1 MSWLQTTLQTYPEI
15 AVFIALAF
23 GYWLGNKTLKGFS
36 LGTVTSTLI
45 FAVIIGQLNI
55 HISGDVKNIFFLMF
69 LFAVGYGIGP
79 QFVRGL
85 ANDGL
90 SQALFA
96 VVQCIFCLIFPII
109 AAKIAGY
116 NSGIAAGLY
125 AGSQTI
131 SAAMG
136 LSSSA
141 ITKLHDPHMQSILNA
156 MPVAYAVVYIFGTV
170 GSAFILAELGPK
182 ILRIN
187 LAQACKDYEQT
198 LQTSNTQ
205 SPSASLRW
213 HQYELRSYQLLKIN
227 PAIDYTISNL
237 ENKLNHQVFIEA
249 IKRNQ
254 QLLTVRPTTT
264 LQPNDIITL
273 GGDHKALIDF
283 FGHDKHL
290 VECDEVDIPLNINKG
305 IDVYITNKIIN
316 NKTLEEIGEMP
327 DIHGVFI
334 TKIKRGALG
343 TEIPVLPQTRLHSGD
358 VITLTGLT
366 QDIERVIKFTGEA
379 DRQTNTSDVTFL
391 ASAIAIG
398 ALIGA
403 ITLKIGN
410 IPLTLSTAGGSLI
423 AGLVFGWLR
432 SIHPT
437 FGRIPEST
445 VWFMNSVGLNVFIA
459 VVGITAGPSFITGL
473 KMLGINIFLWGIFAT
488 SLPLICGMLVGKYIF
503 KFHPAIILGC
513 CAGARTT
520 TAALGM
526 VCDKAQSNIPSL
538 GYTITYAVGNTLLT
552 IWGMVII
559 MFI

>member
-1 MSWLQTTLQTYPEI
+1 MYWFQVTLQTYPEI
-15 AVFIALAF
+15 SVFIALAF
-23 GYWLGNKTLKGFS
+23 GYWFGNKTFKGFS

-96 VVQCIFCLIFPII
+96 IVQCIFCLFFPII

-116 NSGIAAGLY
+116 NSGTAAGLY

-136 LSSSA
+136 LSTSA
-141 ITKLHDPHMQSILNA
+141 ITKLHDPNTQSLLNT

-170 GSAFILAELGPK
+170 GSAFILAQLGPK
-182 ILRIN
+182 ILGID
-187 LAQACKDYEQT
+187 LIQACQDYEQK
-198 LQTSNTQ
+198 LRTSNTQ
-205 SPSASLRW
+205 SSSKPIGW
-213 HQYELRSYQLLKIN
+213 HEYELRSYQLLTQN
-227 PAIDYTISNL
+227 PAIHYTVKQL
-237 ENKLNHQVFIEA
+237 ENHLRHQVFIEA

-254 QLLTVRPTTT
+254 ELLTVRPTTI
-264 LQPNDIITL
+264 LQQNDIITL
-273 GGDHKALIDF
+273 GGDHKVIIDF
-283 FGHDKHL
+283 FGHDQHFN
-290 VECDEVDIPLNINKG
+290 ECDETNIVPNINKG
-305 IDVYITNKIIN
+305 IDIYITNKIID
-316 NKTLEEIGEMP
+316 NKTLEEIDEMP

-343 TEIPVLPQTRLHSGD
+343 TEIPVFAQTKLHKGD
-358 VITLTGLT
+358 IITLTGLT
-366 QDIERVIKFTGEA
+366 QDIERVIKFIGEA
-379 DRQTNTSDVTFL
+379 DRQTNTSDISFL

-403 ITLKIGN
+403 ITLKIGTVP
-410 IPLTLSTAGGSLI
+410 ITLSTAGGSLI

-473 KMLGINIFLWGIFAT
+473 KILGINIFLWGIFAT

-526 VCDKAQSNIPSL
+526 VCDKAHSNVPSL